1 MMKLLNYQLQTHIES
16 LSGAKSTQF
25 FSDYVRTILQDTT
38 KPYYQRADYVGLS
51 LQEIKAKIDT
61 LTSDIKELQTLKKR
75 LSESLEIAKEIIA
88 TVFLENG
95 VDRIDGN
102 IISSLTL
109 ASETS
114 STQTSFT
121 ILDHEAV
128 MRLGYIKYQPDV
140 EAIEQAMMSDEGK
153 EELAQFVKSETNT
166 TTTPAKVK
174 VNAKRLGLGTQ
185 AEELLN
191 IVEAA

>member
-1 MMKLLNYQLQTHIES
+1 MKLLNYQLQTHIES

-25 FSDYVRTILQDTT
+25 FSDYVRSILQDTT

-61 LTSDIKELQTLKKR
+61 LSSDIKELQNLKKR
-75 LSESLEIAKEIIA
+75 LSDSLEIAKEIIA

-109 ASETS
+109 SNETS
-114 STQTSFT
+114 NTQTSFT

-166 TTTPAKVK
+166 TITPAKVK